1 MRGRITNGHEERCNL
16 TRGACTCITML
27 SNVTH
32 AKMPIWYRPEMKRTH
47 KVYYPPKKGLLPRQR
62 GWNYCLPAV
71 YNVLNGDCNKPAKV
85 YTLENSRPIVR
96 KTFQITIVMYIHG
109 YKQISLE
116 IVFCFVPVLE
126 IEPRAI
132 HTWDNGY
139 TTELHLQ
146 PEQCPGHVRQIL
158 RYIP

>member
-1 MRGRITNGHEERCNL
+1 MQSDRSMHIIT
-16 TRGACTCITML
+16 TL

-32 AKMPIWYRPEMKRTH
+32 AKMPMWYRPEMKRMH

-71 YNVLNGDCNKPAKV
+71 YYVFNGHCKKPAKV

-96 KTFQITIVMYIHG
+96 KTFQITIVMYIHE

-116 IVFCFVPVLE
+116 IIFLFHSCTGN
-126 IEPRAI
+126 RAQS
-132 HTWDNGY
+132 HTHMKQRLY
-139 TTELHLQ
+139 H
-146 PEQCPGHVRQIL
+146 
-158 RYIP
+158 